1 MKTLSAPLTAAC
13 LALCLAGAAMAEG
26 NGTASGLFL
35 RLPPSA
41 PQAGMGEAGSAV
53 AAGSPAVFINPAGL
67 AGIKGGYASFS
78 HSAWADSL
86 SYNVVSAALRTRSG
100 GVAGLGLRY
109 LSYGNMEA
117 LDNTGAPAGSMA
129 PRDLALDAA
138 WAMELG
144 DGRSAGV
151 SVKYISSRIKRSASA
166 FALDAGVMQRAGS
179 VFLGAAVQN
188 AGSGLQYGD
197 EAYPLPLNL
206 KLGAGL
212 PLNGGL
218 LAVFD
223 LNIPRGAKPWLAAGG
238 KYVYYLN
245 DGLGLALRAGYNTAA
260 ADAGSVSGLA
270 AGFGLFGRDGAF
282 DYSVKSLGE
291 LGLTHHFGLSFKWDV
306 IRYETVSPYGPAPK
320 RPARPVRR
328 AR

>member
-1 MKTLSAPLTAAC
+1 MRTLKALLTAAC
-13 LALCLAGAAMAEG
+13 LAFGLAGAAMAEG

-53 AAGSPAVFINPAGL
+53 AAGSPAIFVNPAGL
-67 AGIKGGYASFS
+67 AGVKGGYAAFS

-86 SYNVVSAALRTRSG
+86 TYNAVSAALRTRSG

-129 PRDLALDAA
+129 PRDLALDGA
-138 WAMELG
+138 WAMDIG
-144 DGRSAGV
+144 GGRSAGV

-166 FALDAGVMQRAGS
+166 FAFDAGLMQRSGG
-179 VFLGAAVQN
+179 VMLGAAVQN

-197 EAYPLPLNL
+197 EEYPLPLNL
-206 KLGAGL
+206 KLGAGV
-212 PLNGGL
+212 PVTGGL

-223 LNIPRGAKPWLAAGG
+223 LNVPRGASPWLAAGG
-238 KYVYYLN
+238 KYVHYLN
-245 DGLGLALRAGYNTAA
+245 EGLGLALRAGYNTAA
-260 ADAGSVSGLA
+260 ADAGGVSGLA
-270 AGFGLFGRDGAF
+270 AGFGLFSRDAAF

-291 LGLTHHFGLSFKWDV
+291 LGLTHHFGLSFKWDLV
-306 IRYETVSPYGPAPK
+306 RYETVSPYGPAPK
-320 RPARPVRR
+320 RPVRR